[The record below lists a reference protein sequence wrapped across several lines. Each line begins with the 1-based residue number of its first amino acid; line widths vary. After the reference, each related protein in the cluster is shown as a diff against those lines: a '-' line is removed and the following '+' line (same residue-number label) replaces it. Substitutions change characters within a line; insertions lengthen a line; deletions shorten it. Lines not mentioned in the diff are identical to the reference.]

1 MSIIPFLPMTASCE
15 TTAVVSVSTHLPA
28 ITAKKS
34 THYYYYYYTHLM
46 ASFPVKCE

>member
-28 ITAKKS
+28 ITAKTS
-34 THYYYYYYTHLM
+34 THYYYYYYYYTHLM
-46 ASFPVKCE
+46 ASFPV